1 MSHDF
6 EEVHSEAADA
16 GYRRVHRLT
25 PLLRFLSG
33 ILAMNTVFVFQVN
46 LEVLGDIYAFF
57 NDGHLGEAM
66 RGTAIAV
73 GGFILLCLILW
84 FVSGIWWRRLGFKLG
99 EEEISLRRGVL
110 SKTLRSARYDRTQA
124 VGVGENLIARIFCL
138 AAGRV
143 GNAGGTS
150 SAVGIG

>member
-1 MSHDF
+1 
-6 EEVHSEAADA
+6 
-16 GYRRVHRLT
+16 
-25 PLLRFLSG
+25 
-33 ILAMNTVFVFQVN
+33 
-46 LEVLGDIYAFF
+46 IYAFF

-110 SKTLRSARYDRTQA
+110 SKSLRSARYDRPQA
-124 VGVGENLIARIFCL
+124 VDVRESLIAPIFRL
-138 AAGRV
+138 AAVRV
-143 GNAGGTS
+143 ETAGGTS
-150 SAVGIG
+150 SWIEIGYLQKSDAYVVRL